1 MIKTR
6 TAIIDKTRN
15 NTIIKK
21 YIGTLKK
28 TDAHRYGPKN
38 CVCGSDLKTLFNYEI
53 ELLSRLKNE
62 KHFPQIVSSDPNNYS
77 IEESYCGDT
86 IKNLKN
92 QNSLKIPSNW
102 EQQIQEIVDSLNKNN
117 IYHNDIAISNI
128 CILDNIIYLI
138 DFGCCQPLDLKLKQ
152 NYDGR
157 DNLIDL
163 TKLFRSLL

>member
-6 TAIIDKTRN
+6 TAIINKTNN

-21 YIGTLKK
+21 YVGTLKQ
-28 TDAHRYGPKN
+28 TDAHRRGPKN
-38 CVCGSDLKTLFNYEI
+38 CVCGSNLETLFNYEI

-62 KHFPQIVSSDPNNYS
+62 NHFPQVVTSDPSAYT
-77 IEESYCGDT
+77 IEETFCGDT
-86 IKNLKN
+86 LKNLESKN
-92 QNSLKIPSNW
+92 KLIIPNNW
-102 EQQIQEIVDSLNKNN
+102 KEQIEEIANSLNKNN
-117 IYHNDIAISNI
+117 IYHNDIAITNV
-128 CILDNIIYLI
+128 CILDGVIYLI

-163 TKLFRSLL
+163 TNLIKKYV